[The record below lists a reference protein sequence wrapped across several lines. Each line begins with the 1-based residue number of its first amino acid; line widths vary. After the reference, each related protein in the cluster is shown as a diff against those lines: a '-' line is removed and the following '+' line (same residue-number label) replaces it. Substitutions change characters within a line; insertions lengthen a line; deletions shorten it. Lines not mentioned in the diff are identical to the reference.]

1 MDVSHQDLFERA
13 RSLQSELEQ
22 FAAHVRDTRG
32 TTTQLYSR
40 LHSLSSDV
48 QTDARSLERRIQQVR
63 EADDPGV
70 HDVNGL
76 SGANLPFY
84 EAIWETAKRS
94 RDLVDIRCRICIT
107 PTAKPALAP
116 GNRIMPSLGTQS
128 SSKLRHITVDVIAD
142 GGLAWY
148 KVSTTTNRKLIYDLA
163 KEAVYCG
170 DSDEDEDDPFDDE
183 TADLDIPLLK
193 IAKDITQASANHRIR
208 TKQPKTYIILP
219 RVTEGETVQVDKLLQ
234 LCRKT
239 GATILCGAALP
250 PVPSFG
256 TTAVVPKNAADL
268 PRRLDD
274 PDVTVESGSELAL
287 QGISPTAISEA
298 GMIPNGVDDILET
311 SDNQMSVAEDETLV
325 PNELPKSLMS
335 VMFPCPSSSFTEVLN
350 IDTSVL
356 VALASDFSHSAVPRQ
371 GWYNRHHVAHW
382 EQEKKEHF
390 LPAHLYPTLGDHEL
404 ICVTE
409 AAETLRHI
417 VKTMGTPAEKARAR
431 VILGDNDDGTGT
443 GQQERVNALQDLSI
457 YEVPADFKLPIRA
470 VDKNENDC
478 QKHLPDAST
487 RVLAGQLNP
496 GRSVFAYGWAAG
508 VTSITC
514 NATAVK
520 QMATELESETGLDD
534 SVWPSIW
541 AFPTSRPLVGIPKP
555 EGIPVVRAKKHI
567 GDCQTNGCTCGLDMF
582 YAEKG
587 SKTLD

>member
-1 MDVSHQDLFERA
+1 MAMDASHQDLFERA
-13 RSLQSELEQ
+13 RTLQSELEQ

-32 TTTQLYSR
+32 TATQLYSR
-40 LHSLSSDV
+40 LLSLSADV
-48 QTDARSLERRIQQVR
+48 QTDARALERRIQQVR

-70 HDVNGL
+70 QDVNAL

-94 RDLVDIRCRICIT
+94 RDVVDIRCKICIN
-107 PTAKPALAP
+107 PTCKLPLAP

-128 SSKLRHITVDVIAD
+128 SSKLRHITVDVITD

-170 DSDEDEDDPFDDE
+170 DSDEEDADPFEDE

-193 IAKDITQASANHRIR
+193 IAKDMAQAAANHRIR

-219 RVTEGETVQVDKLLQ
+219 RVFEGETVQVDKLLQ

-239 GATILCGAALP
+239 GVTILCGADLP

-256 TTAVVPKNAADL
+256 TTAVVPKDMADL

-274 PDVTVESGSELAL
+274 PDLAVEPDSEPVLH
-287 QGISPTAISEA
+287 GISPMDTLEA
-298 GMIPNGVDDILET
+298 CMVTNGVDDLLHISDGRISAMEGET
-311 SDNQMSVAEDETLV
+311 TLPDV
-325 PNELPKSLMS
+325 SPQS
-335 VMFPCPSSSFTEVLN
+335 VMKVLN

-356 VALASDFSHSAVPRQ
+356 VALASDFSHTAVPRQ

-404 ICVTE
+404 VCVTE

-431 VILGDNDDGTGT
+431 VILGDDNDGNET
-443 GQQERVNALQDLSI
+443 GQKELVRALQDLSI
-457 YEVPADFKLPIRA
+457 YEVPSNFKLPVRA
-470 VDKNENDC
+470 VDKNKNGC
-478 QKHLPDAST
+478 QKQLPDASKH
-487 RVLAGQLNP
+487 VLAGQLNP

-514 NATAVK
+514 NAAAVK
-520 QMATELESETGLDD
+520 QMATELERRPGSTIPPGL
-534 SVWPSIW
+534 PSGHFRRLGRLW
-541 AFPTSRPLVGIPKP
+541 EHQSP
-555 EGIPVVRAKKHI
+555 
-567 GDCQTNGCTCGLDMF
+567 
-582 YAEKG
+582 KG
-587 SKTLD
+587 SHPCVQRNTSVTAKPMGAHAVWTSFTPKRITRFWTDLGMLSTSP